1 VFKKDRGFNL
11 TDEVKYNNGTLLAE
25 LATSKKIEINNLD
38 NAIMRKSDAK

>member
-1 VFKKDRGFNL
+1 MDRDFDL
-11 TDEVKYNNGTLLAE
+11 TDEVEYNNGTLLAE

>member
-1 VFKKDRGFNL
+1 MFKKDRGFNL
-11 TDEVKYNNGTLLAE
+11 TDEVEYNNGTLLAE